1 MKKELVCI
9 VCPMGCSL
17 VAEYENGKV
26 LSVSGNTCPRGKAY
40 AENECIN
47 PKRTVTTTV
56 KCSDG
61 SLIPVKTK
69 DAIPKEKIFECM
81 EIINKTITDLP
92 ICSGDVIIKDI
103 YGTDIISCVNRG

>member
-61 SLIPVKTK
+61 GLISVKTK
-69 DAIPKEKIFECM
+69 EPIPKEKIFECM
-81 EIINKTITDLP
+81 AIINKTITDLP
-92 ICSGDVIIKDI
+92 VSAGDVIIKDI